1 MARSIGFSNAANTI
15 VSFLRNLATVART
28 YTFQDRDGTIAD
40 LTDIT
45 TSQLNRQTDS
55 YTLVLADAGKVI
67 EMNKASANNLTV
79 PLNATEAFPTG
90 TNIYIVQYGAGLT
103 TVVATGGVTINSSSG
118 GLTAPSQHSVMLLQK
133 VGTNEWRLTNGSAIG
148 EWVNIASP
156 SWGGFGTAPTG
167 TMKYVKIGKM
177 VTLTFR
183 STALGVSNATTKT
196 LTLPFAA
203 AALSTGV
210 VTGITNSGT
219 ASDTVG
225 CWFINSVSSTT
236 LDIFRNATTF
246 TWTNTG
252 NCRFDFIVTYES
264 TT

>member
-15 VSFLRNLATVART
+15 VSFLRNLNASIRT

-45 TSQLNRQTDS
+45 TTPLNRQTDS
-55 YTLVLADAGKVI
+55 YTLVLADAGRVI

-118 GLTAPSQHSVMLLQK
+118 SLTAPSQHSVMLLQK
-133 VGTNEWRLTNGSAIG
+133 VGTNEWRLTNGAAVG
-148 EWVNIASP
+148 EWTTISSP
-156 SWGGFGTAPTG
+156 SWAGFSTAPVG
-167 TMKYVKIGKM
+167 VMKYTKIGKM
-177 VTLTFR
+177 VTLSWRTQ
-183 STALGVSNATTKT
+183 TIGVSNATTKT

-203 AALSTGV
+203 ANLFTGV
-210 VTGITNSGT
+210 ITSITNAGT
-219 ASDTVG
+219 ASNTTG
-225 CWFINSVSSTT
+225 LWFTGVSSTT
-236 LDIFRNATTF
+236 LDIYRDNTTF
-246 TWTNTG
+246 TWTASG